1 MAPGSLP
8 PHLLVA
14 RSGLLGVSSEGHV
27 LVGYDSGALG
37 L

>member
-1 MAPGSLP
+1 MAPGSPP

-14 RSGLLGVSSEGHV
+14 RSGLPGVSSEGCV
-27 LVGYDSGALG
+27 LVGCDSGALG